1 MFTPVYCPKESNPKP
16 VIIII
21 PSMKAQWQIFEIHWH
36 AGMGLKRLE
45 F

>member
-1 MFTPVYCPKESNPKP
+1 MFTPVHCTKESNSKP
-16 VIIII
+16 DIIII

-36 AGMGLKRLE
+36 AEMGLKRLE